1 MGKAL
6 LRVQFAL
13 VWNSFAGGSRK
24 KGARA
29 GIAVAMV
36 ITAAAIAMM
45 FSVTF
50 DAMAAAYYEM
60 GLGWFYFAFFLL
72 VDFCLMLLGSV
83 FTAKAQLFEAKDNAQ
98 LLAMPI
104 PPGQILFSRMASLI
118 LVNGFF
124 QLTVAVPAAV
134 CWVLHCPVTPMG
146 AAAFLLFCLC
156 LPLTA
161 TAVSALVGWL
171 ISLATRGVRN
181 KTLLTTVF
189 TLAFLALYLYYYS
202 KLMRSLSDLPA
213 LGAALA
219 GKLNRVA
226 LLLIP
231 GRAIAEGR
239 LPDLLWSLAGML
251 LPFLLVSLVLSATY
265 LRVLSA
271 NRDFARVVYREK
283 AAKSGSAA
291 GALYR
296 RELARLASS
305 SSYLVNSTLGV
316 FAMIAGAV
324 FLAVKG
330 SALTALLSQLA
341 TYGFSGP
348 LITAGLVVVLCFLST
363 MTTVTAPSISLEGRN
378 LWIAQSLPV
387 PAWTVLRAKLL
398 LHLSLAVPAVLL
410 PEAVLLILLR
420 PGLPEALLILLVPP
434 LFNVLV
440 ALIGLCANLLLP
452 NLNWV
457 TETAAVKNSAAVLIA
472 IFGGWFLA
480 AIPAVLCLAV
490 PSLPPL
496 GVLAGFGLLT
506 ALLSALLLGWC
517 RTQGARIFQR
527 L

>member
-1 MGKAL
+1 MVKAL
-6 LRVQFAL
+6 LRVQLAL

-24 KGARA
+24 KGTKT
-29 GIAVAMV
+29 GIAAAMV
-36 ITAAAIAMM
+36 ITAAALAMM
-45 FSVTF
+45 FSLTF
-50 DAMAAAYYEM
+50 DAMAAPYYDM
-60 GLGWFYFAFFLL
+60 GIGWFYFTFFLL

-134 CWVLHCPVTPMG
+134 CWLLHCPVTVTG
-146 AAAFLLFCLC
+146 AVAFLLFCLC

-161 TAVSALVGWL
+161 TAVAALLGWL

-189 TLAFLALYLYYYS
+189 TLAFLAVYLFYYT
-202 KLMRSLSDLPA
+202 KLVRSLSNLAA
-213 LGAALA
+213 LGASLA
-219 GKLNRVA
+219 EKAGGVA
-226 LLLIP
+226 LLLVP
-231 GRAIAEGR
+231 GRAIAEGQ
-239 LPDLLWSLAGML
+239 LSDLLLSVAGMV
-251 LPFLLVSLVLSATY
+251 LPFLLVCLVLSATY
-265 LRVLSA
+265 LRILSA
-271 NRDFARVVYREK
+271 NRGFAKVVYREK

-296 RELARLASS
+296 RELSRLLSS
-305 SSYLVNSTLGV
+305 APYLVNGTLGV

-330 SALTALLSQLA
+330 SALTALLGQLA
-341 TYGFSGP
+341 AYGFSGP
-348 LITAGLVVVLCFLST
+348 LITAGLVAALCFLST
-363 MTTVTAPSISLEGRN
+363 MTTLTAPSISLEGKS

-387 PAWTVLRAKLL
+387 SAWAVLRAKLA

-410 PEAVLLILLR
+410 PEAVLLLLLR

-434 LFNVLV
+434 FFNLLV

-472 IFGGWFLA
+472 IFGGWLLA
-480 AIPAVLCLAV
+480 AIPAVLCIAA